1 MSARLRRM
9 LDSAAEALHDKK
21 YDESIRLLTKALVEA
36 EKNGSAD
43 DRFEALTALGC
54 VSACAG
60 HRQEA
65 EHYYARALTLGF
77 MLNEVGPYSV
87 ASCMASLANVY
98 FDLGRYEESRQA
110 AMKAAAIL
118 EKDHGQDRVAVL
130 LPLDT
135 LTRLCLRDNDFD
147 NAAMFVDTS
156 VSVLNRYSSVHK
168 DDFIAPLQKR
178 IRELPAEIPMQY
190 GSKWKSVQQ
199 EQEVGVS

>member
-1 MSARLRRM
+1 
-9 LDSAAEALHDKK
+9 
-21 YDESIRLLTKALVEA
+21 
-36 EKNGSAD
+36 
-43 DRFEALTALGC
+43 
-54 VSACAG
+54 
-60 HRQEA
+60 
-65 EHYYARALTLGF
+65 
-77 MLNEVGPYSV
+77 
-87 ASCMASLANVY
+87 
-98 FDLGRYEESRQA
+98 
-110 AMKAAAIL
+110 
-118 EKDHGQDRVAVL
+118 VAVL

-178 IRELPAEIPMQY
+178 IRELPAEIRMQY